1 MPYFSRGFHSL
12 KLRIL
17 PMISENVLRLS
28 ATEQRRL
35 IDRKQI
41 SPAELIAASLRQIEK
56 HNPSLNAIVT
66 LNERAHD
73 EAQKLKWNSES
84 GLLFGLPIA
93 IKDVTPT
100 AGLRTTYGSKLFEKN
115 VPNEDALIVQRIK
128 KQGGIIIAKTNT
140 PEFAAGAHTWND
152 VFGVTRNPWNPKLSP
167 GGSSGGSAVALAT
180 GMASLADGTDLGGSL
195 RIPASFCGLVGLRPS
210 PGLVPTYPSWYAWDD
225 LHVAGP
231 MARTAEDVAL
241 MLQAISGPSP
251 LSPLSQPTAGRNFVD
266 AVSAGIQKNLKIA
279 YCPDVAG
286 IGIDPDIERVCRK
299 AAFELKQAGVDVE
312 EIELDLSF
320 ARLAFLALRGY
331 LFVAQ
336 FHDYLDRIDEFGV
349 NVANNLRAG
358 LKLTPRDLSSA
369 EAARTKL
376 WHLFR
381 EFFQKYDHLLTPTMA
396 VPPFPVEQNYPE
408 TVAGKKMESYVD
420 WIAPTFVLSFTSLP
434 VASVP
439 CALDRLGLPVGMQ
452 VVGKPMGEE
461 SVLALARLLHVEL
474 DLFKILDDRLP

>member
-1 MPYFSRGFHSL
+1 MSHDDL
-12 KLRIL
+12 
-17 PMISENVLRLS
+17 VQLS

-35 IDRKQI
+35 IDKKQI
-41 SPAELIAASLRQIEK
+41 SPAELMEASLRQIEK
-56 HNPSLNAIVT
+56 NNPALNAIVT
-66 LNERAHD
+66 LNEQALD
-73 EAQKLKWNSES
+73 QAKKMKWSPQN
-84 GLLFGLPIA
+84 GLLFGLPVA

-100 AGLRTTYGSKLFEKN
+100 AGLRTTFASKLFEHH
-115 VPNEDALIVQRIK
+115 VPDEDALIVQRVK
-128 KQGGIIIAKTNT
+128 AAGGIIIGKTNT

-195 RIPASFCGLVGLRPS
+195 RIPASFCGLVGLRPA

-241 MLQAISGPSP
+241 MLQAICGPSP
-251 LSPLSQPTAGRNFVD
+251 LSPLSQPTAGRNFIA
-266 AVSAGIQKNLKIA
+266 AVAAGVPKNLKVA
-279 YCPDVAG
+279 YCPDIAG
-286 IGIDPDIERVCRK
+286 IGIDPDIEQVCRK
-299 AAFELKQAGVDVE
+299 AAFELKQAGMQVE
-312 EIELDLSF
+312 EIDLDLNF
-320 ARLAFLALRGY
+320 VRPAFLALRGY

-336 FHDYLDRIDEFGV
+336 FHDYLDRIDEFGI
-349 NVANNLRAG
+349 NVANNLKAG
-358 LKLTPRDLSSA
+358 FRLTPGDLSAA
-369 EAARTKL
+369 EAARTRL

-381 EFFQKYDHLLTPTMA
+381 ELFAKYDHLLTPTMA

-420 WIAPTFVLSFTSLP
+420 WIAPTFVLSLTSLP

-439 CALDRLGLPVGMQ
+439 CGLDSRGLPVGMQ
-452 VVGKPMGEE
+452 IVGKQLGEE
-461 SVLALARLLHVEL
+461 AVLAFAKLMQERFPISLPEL
-474 DLFKILDDRLP
+474 TAVT